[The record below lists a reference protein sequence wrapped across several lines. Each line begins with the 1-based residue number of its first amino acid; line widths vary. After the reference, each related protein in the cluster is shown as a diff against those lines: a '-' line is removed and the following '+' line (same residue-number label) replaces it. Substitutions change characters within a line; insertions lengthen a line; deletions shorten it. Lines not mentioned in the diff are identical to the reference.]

1 MDIPNR
7 MQEDFKVDKTKAK
20 ARLTEFYA
28 KDDTHTPVIYGI
40 VLEIYSPDFKNP
52 DD

>member
-7 MQEDFKVDKTKAK
+7 MKEDFKVVENKAK

-28 KDDTHTPVIYGI
+28 KSSDTNPVIY
-40 VLEIYSPDFKNP
+40 
-52 DD
+52 